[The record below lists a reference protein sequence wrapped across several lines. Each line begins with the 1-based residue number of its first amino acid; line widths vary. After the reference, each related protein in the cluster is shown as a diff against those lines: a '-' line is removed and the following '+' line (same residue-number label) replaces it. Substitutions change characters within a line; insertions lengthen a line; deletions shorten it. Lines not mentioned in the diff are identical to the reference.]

1 MNGVQSA
8 PGKLY
13 IAGEYAV
20 VEPGYPAII
29 AAIDKSV
36 TVNIERKE
44 TCGRIQW
51 ANATLDL
58 RRSATNQWNTDGNV
72 SPFRFVLSAIERT
85 ERYIQSLGKQLG
97 VYQLSV
103 SSDLTRKD
111 GRKYGLGSSA
121 AVTVA
126 CTKAIL
132 AFYDVKIEQQIVFKL
147 AALAHLAVQGNG
159 SCGDIAAAVYGGWI
173 AYTSFDRK
181 WLAPFI
187 SLENDWLELLEMDW
201 PKLSIQPLV
210 LPMELH
216 LIVGW
221 TGTPASTAKLINRV
235 EKARR
240 GKEKG
245 YQHFLKQS
253 KTCVE
258 KMIAGFLK
266 QQPEFVLEGI
276 RENRRILAQLANL
289 CGILIETDKLHQLCT
304 IAENHRGAAK
314 PSGAGGG
321 DCGIV
326 LADQQTDQKALIE
339 EWNAHEITP
348 LDLHVSDRA
357 SQKEEGS

>member
-1 MNGVQSA
+1 MYGVQCA

-29 AAIDKSV
+29 AAVDKSV
-36 TVNIERKE
+36 TVTIERRE

-51 ANATLDL
+51 VNAKLDL
-58 RRSATNQWNTDGNV
+58 KRSATNQWNTEGDV

-85 ERYIQSLGKQLG
+85 EQYVQALGKQLG
-97 VYQLSV
+97 VYQLTI
-103 SSDLTRKD
+103 SSGLTRTD

-132 AFYDVKIEQQIVFKL
+132 AFYEMKIEQQIVFKL
-147 AALAHLAVQGNG
+147 AALAHLSVQGNG
-159 SCGDIAAAVYGGWI
+159 SCGDIAAGVYGGWI

-181 WLAPFI
+181 WLAAFV
-187 SLENDWLELLEMDW
+187 SSKKDWLPLLKMDW

-210 LPMELH
+210 LPANLH

-221 TGTPASTAKLINRV
+221 TGIPAATAKLIDRV

-240 GKEKG
+240 GQEKG

-253 KTCVE
+253 KACVE
-258 KMIAGFLK
+258 KMIAGFLNP
-266 QQPEFVLEGI
+266 QPELILEGI
-276 RENRRILAQLANL
+276 RENRRILAQLSKL
-289 CGILIETDKLHQLCT
+289 CGVFIETDKLHQLCS
-304 IAENHRGAAK
+304 IAEKNRGAAK
-314 PSGAGGG
+314 TSGAGGG

-326 LADQQTDQKALIE
+326 LADQETDQKALIKA
-339 EWNAHEITP
+339 WKDHGITP
-348 LDLHVSDRA
+348 LALYDR
-357 SQKEEGS
+357 ER